1 MYNNQSVQYYAAVIA
16 AMQIMMSLEMV
27 FDDGL
32 T

>member
-1 MYNNQSVQYYAAVIA
+1 VYNNRSVQYYAAGIA

-27 FDDGL
+27 FDNGL